1 MLRIQRAGFATSKT
15 KHGQGYGDMEGDPV
29 ASSPRSKQPVANK
42 KQTSGEHP
50 GPEPVSA
57 GKGKGG
63 DGANVEGSGGAYGE
77 SPTSDHPA
85 NPGDASAESGGSRSK
100 DRMVEHNEQE
110 EGKVSGGDGAS
121 RGGAPIMA
129 SGSSHSK
136 TAKGEQSEE
145 VKKHNEE
152 FEKRGNYDN
161 VQTDQ
166 ERDSDR
172 VGGGFW
178 QGKPRSSYE
187 QSQPRRWNRGFF
199 ILPLPFGFVYNV
211 NKHDRE
217 REDRNRQKIEV
228 NEYGD
233 EVEREKQIEDGVV
246 GDVYYEAT

>member
-1 MLRIQRAGFATSKT
+1 MLHIQRAGFASSKT

-29 ASSPRSKQPVANK
+29 ASAPRSKQPVANK
-42 KQTSGEHP
+42 RQTSQEHP
-50 GPEPVSA
+50 GPEPVGA
-57 GKGKGG
+57 GKEKGG
-63 DGANVEGSGGAYGE
+63 DSANIEGSGRAYGE

-100 DRMVEHNEQE
+100 DRMEERNEQE
-110 EGKVSGGDGAS
+110 EGAVSGGDGAS
-121 RGGAPIMA
+121 IMA
-129 SGSSHSK
+129 KGSQHGKGGPK
-136 TAKGEQSEE
+136 TQSDE

-152 FEKRGNYDN
+152 FENRGNYDN
-161 VQTDQ
+161 VQKEQ
-166 ERDSDR
+166 ERDSDA
-172 VGGGFW
+172 VGGDFW
-178 QGKPRSSYE
+178 QGKSRSSFYE
-187 QSQPRRWNRGFF
+187 QQPRRWRRGFF

-217 REDRNRQKIEV
+217 REDRNRRMREV

>member
-1 MLRIQRAGFATSKT
+1 M
-15 KHGQGYGDMEGDPV
+15 
-29 ASSPRSKQPVANK
+29 ASAPRSKQPVANK

-50 GPEPVSA
+50 GPEPVDA

-63 DGANVEGSGGAYGE
+63 HVANIEGSGGAYGK

-100 DRMVEHNEQE
+100 DRMVEHNEEE
-110 EGKVSGGDGAS
+110 EGEVSGRDHAS
-121 RGGAPIMA
+121 WSEAPIMA

-136 TAKGEQSEE
+136 AAKGEQSEE

-161 VQTDQ
+161 VQKVQ
-166 ERDSDR
+166 ERDSDA

-178 QGKPRSSYE
+178 QGRSNNSDS
-187 QSQPRRWNRGFF
+187 QQPRRWNKGFF

-217 REDRNRQKIEV
+217 RQERNRRMREV